1 VWRGSQDGIARVA
14 RQVTAAGIA
23 VQSTL
28 VVYES
33 MAASER
39 GTLIDAPIVDLLHPA
54 ARAQWRAMSRSG
66 PPGFRFHAFMKRVV
80 GELHRAGG
88 TVMAGTDAMGMPL
101 IAPGASLLRELE
113 LLNESGLTPYEALRA
128 ATVVPAAFLNQTSE
142 FGRIAVGH
150 RADVILA
157 ERNPVE
163 DVRHVRAPVGVMV
176 RGEWFPRARLDQLL
190 ASLAAKD

>member
-1 VWRGSQDGIARVA
+1 
-14 RQVTAAGIA
+14 
-23 VQSTL
+23 
-28 VVYES
+28 
-33 MAASER
+33 
-39 GTLIDAPIVDLLHPA
+39 
-54 ARAQWRAMSRSG
+54 
-66 PPGFRFHAFMKRVV
+66 
-80 GELHRAGG
+80 
-88 TVMAGTDAMGMPL
+88 MPL